1 MRAFAV
7 ALIGITCIHG
17 SAAAQVDWR
26 EELRSDQVIVSGEKF
41 TYTEN
46 GVMTIALAG
55 YEEVNLQYQI
65 NSEAPASGVISRDNF
80 IGMTAQFSTLIMI
93 TAFAEAYDV
102 TAAAFLEGVE
112 FEETEQLIGNPDVRL
127 NLYMTGEGFQIE
139 FIGPDGQP
147 NRFTQT
153 WRQVYGEG

>member
-1 MRAFAV
+1 MRAFTA
-7 ALIGITCIHG
+7 ALIGLACVHG
-17 SAAAQVDWR
+17 LAAAQVDWR

-46 GVMTIALAG
+46 GVMTIALPR

-93 TAFAEAYDV
+93 AAFAEAYDV
-102 TAAAFLEGVE
+102 TASAFLEGVE